1 MAIKT
6 GCRICRIL
14 IKLLGGGQHDELS
27 FLVYLSLSH
36 KQKYKGL
43 NHIIHE
49 YLNETFSYQQIQVL
63 KYQLSSIILRTY
75 FTDKFIIS
83 IIVLIVYIV
92 E

>member
-1 MAIKT
+1 MATKT

-14 IKLLGGGQHDELS
+14 IKLLGGGGNTTSYLS
-27 FLVYLSLSH
+27 WSISLSH